1 MKHALK
7 NTHNSIVDTYF
18 PICIFV
24 QLLSTP
30 GPGSTTGCETEGNW
44 KHHSSASVTA
54 PF

>member
-18 PICIFV
+18 SICIFV

-30 GPGSTTGCETEGNW
+30 GPGSITGCETEGNW